1 MQVQKIVIAGAGS
14 IGCYVGGCLNAAG
27 LPVHFLGRARIHQ
40 EISQY
45 GLQLTDLRGT
55 QCNVAAGQINSSTD
69 AGILADADVVLVC
82 VKSSATQEMGQ
93 ILARHLKPGVLVF
106 SLQNGVSNYRQLR
119 DLLPAH
125 TVLPV
130 MVPYNV
136 VHQGEGKFHCG
147 SGGMLLVENAPG
159 AQVLLDLCQRANF
172 AIQTH
177 DNMPGLLWGKL
188 LLNLN
193 NPVNALCGLPLKQ
206 ELETRALRLIY
217 AACLREG
224 LKVLK
229 KAGIKPAKAAAVP
242 AWLIAPVLHLPDF
255 LFKRVAHQM
264 LAIDPQARSSMWE
277 DLQLG
282 RKTEIEFINGEIVRL
297 AQSLGM
303 AVPFNQRMLAL
314 VHKAENLGHY
324 QALNAQQM
332 RP

>member
-1 MQVQKIVIAGAGS
+1 MHEPKIVIAGAGS
-14 IGCYVGGCLNAAG
+14 IGCYVGGCLRAAG
-27 LPVHFLGRARIHQ
+27 LPVHFLARARIHQ

-45 GLQLTDLRGT
+45 GLQLTDLHGT
-55 QCNVAAGQINSSTD
+55 QRRVASEQINSSTD

-82 VKSSATQEMGQ
+82 VKSSATLEMGQ
-93 ILARHLKPGVLVF
+93 ILARHIKAGAVVF
-106 SLQNGVSNYRQLR
+106 SLQNGISNYRQLR

-136 VHQGEGKFHCG
+136 VHQGEGQFHCG
-147 SGGMLLVENAPG
+147 SAGMLLVENATG
-159 AQVLLDLCQRANF
+159 AQVLLDICQRAKV
-172 AIQTH
+172 AIHTH

-193 NPVNALCGLPLKQ
+193 NPVNALSGLPLKQ
-206 ELETRALRLIY
+206 QLETRALRLIY

-224 LKVLK
+224 LQVLK
-229 KAGIKPAKAAAVP
+229 KAGIKPAKAASVP
-242 AWLIAPVLHLPDF
+242 AALIAPILHLPDF
-255 LFKRVAHQM
+255 LFKRIAHQM

-303 AVPFNQRMLAL
+303 TAPFNQRLLAL
-314 VHKAENLGHY
+314 VHKAETLGHY

-332 RP
+332 QP

>member
-1 MQVQKIVIAGAGS
+1 MQAHKIVIAGAGS
-14 IGCYVGGCLNAAG
+14 IGCYVGGCLAAAG
-27 LPVHFLGRARIHQ
+27 LNVHFLARERIHQ
-40 EISQY
+40 EISQH
-45 GLQLTDLRGT
+45 GLQLSDWRGAQHT
-55 QCNVAAGQINSSTD
+55 VTPNQICTGTNPVV
-69 AGILADADVVLVC
+69 LNDADIILLC
-82 VKSSATQEMGQ
+82 VKSGATQEMGH
-93 ILARHLKPGVLVF
+93 ILAQHIKPSAHIF
-106 SLQNGVSNYRQLR
+106 SLQNGVNNYQHLR
-119 DLLPAH
+119 NLLPAH

-147 SGGMLLVENAPG
+147 SEGILLVEDAPA
-159 AQVLLDLCQRANF
+159 AQDFIDLCQRAEL
-172 AIQTH
+172 AIERH
-177 DNMPGLLWGKL
+177 NNMPSLLWGKL

-224 LKVLK
+224 LQVLK

-242 AWLIAPVLHLPDF
+242 AEVIAPILYLPDF
-255 LFKRVAHQM
+255 LFKRIARQM

-282 RKTEIEFINGEIVRL
+282 RTTEIEFINGEIVRL
-297 AQSLGM
+297 AHSLGM
-303 AVPFNQRMLAL
+303 AAPFNQHMLNL

-324 QALNAQQM
+324 QPLTARQM
-332 RP
+332 QP